1 MVDAMAWID
10 QIRAVRPTNKADL
23 HHTFYTLATFRL
35 LPRRWTFNHCNLLD
49 NRIGSR
55 FFWSKI

>member
-35 LPRRWTFNHCNLLD
+35 LPR
-49 NRIGSR
+49 G
-55 FFWSKI
+55 